1 VVGDVEVVDGTL
13 RIVRIHV
20 TYHLTVPAG
29 KRDVAERVFD
39 VHAENC
45 PVYMTLT
52 PCVDFDLELD
62 LREE

>member
-13 RIVRIHV
+13 QIVRIHV
-20 TYHLTVPAG
+20 TYRLTVPAG
-29 KRDVAERVFD
+29 KRDVAERVFQM
-39 VHAENC
+39 HAENC
-45 PVYMTLT
+45 PVYMTLI